1 MKRKRLKNK
10 LKNILLTMAILFA
23 LAPMAQAQESLLG
36 ADFPEGITNTIVRER
51 SDSEFV
57 SYIETSTLR
66 YFVLSQNPSIT
77 TCMKI
82 ENSLT
87 VHDFVIHDDIVY
99 FCGTNAMA
107 HAIIGWFKIQ
117 PFFDGTGS
125 YYLYQNFAGQY
136 SPLVK
141 DFYSLCVYKNNEN
154 VVITAVGGGQNGRAC
169 VLSLQG
175 IAGSPSGWL
184 CKVGESSEITERMLK
199 VCVTD
204 NYVVSAGTIFND
216 HDGVSLRVF
225 RKYNMFAGGGPQDR
239 FHCYSSDD
247 NIPFIDYPLTN
258 NDSTTFG
265 LTHTRGDSVALMAEW
280 QYRNPPNPYF
290 SDGFLIHIYDI
301 NNTINQVNPFADWSV
316 VVYQTVSNPSGR
328 EIVGINYN
336 PNQSLLHF
344 AMRTPASNSPNL
356 IGVTPIP
363 PILISCRSLSA
374 VDFKGTADCPASLD
388 CLSQGFNMASPARPQ
403 TYRFP
408 LGVNT
413 SSCASTSTLRP
424 DLTPKFREKNH
435 LYPLRVIQDNI
446 DFDELISYEQ
456 QLISIDVECQQQ

>member
-36 ADFPEGITNTIVRER
+36 ADFPEDIANTLVRER
-51 SDSEFV
+51 SESESV
-57 SYIETSTLR
+57 SYVETSNHR
-66 YFVLSQNPSIT
+66 YFALAQGLSTIMSVEIDP
-77 TCMKI
+77 
-82 ENSLT
+82 SLT
-87 VHDFVIHDDIVY
+87 VRDFVIHDDIVY

-117 PFFDGTGS
+117 PFFDGVGPC
-125 YYLYQNFAGQY
+125 YLYQNFAGIPPHIIRKFNGICIY
-136 SPLVK
+136 
-141 DFYSLCVYKNNEN
+141 DNNEN
-154 VVITAVGGGQNGRAC
+154 IVIVSVGETNGGSAC

-225 RKYNMFAGGGPQDR
+225 RKYDMFAAGGPQDR
-239 FHCYSSDD
+239 YHRYSSDD
-247 NIPFIDYPLTN
+247 NIPFLDYPLTN
-258 NDSTTFG
+258 NDSSTLG

-280 QYRNPPNPYF
+280 RYRDPQNQHF
-290 SDGFLIHIYDI
+290 SDGFLIHVYDI
-301 NNTINQVNPFADWSV
+301 NNTINQVNPFADWSA
-316 VVYQTVSNPSGR
+316 VVYQTAPNPTDR
-328 EIVGINYN
+328 EIVGLNYN
-336 PNQSLLHF
+336 SSLSLLHF
-344 AMRTPASNSPNL
+344 AMRTPASNGQNL
-356 IGVTPIP
+356 IGVTSVP
-363 PILISCRSLSA
+363 PLLISCRSLSA
-374 VDFKGTADCPASLD
+374 VDIRSTADCPISLD
-388 CLSQGFNMASPARPQ
+388 CLSQGFGIANPHRLQ

-413 SSCASTSTLRP
+413 SGCATTSIIRP
-424 DLTPKFREKNH
+424 DLSPKFREKNH
-435 LYPLRVIQDNI
+435 FYPLIVRQYNVNFLKMNPSGPFEFPNEI
-446 DFDELISYEQ
+446 D
-456 QLISIDVECQQQ
+456 CQQ